1 MDIYGIEK
9 LSLVDFD
16 GHITCTLFTSKCN
29 YRCPFCHNAPL
40 LEVNNGK
47 KVSEEV
53 IFDYLIKRKGLI
65 DTVTISGGEPTLDKD
80 LVNFIKKIKD
90 LGYLVKLDTNGTN
103 FAVVKKLCEEK
114 LIDYVAMDIKSSLS
128 GYPLATGCENFYE
141 KDIKN
146 SIQFLIDGNI
156 DYEFRTTL
164 VYEIHSFSDIE
175 EMKELLKG
183 AKRLYLQ
190 RFIDSG
196 NCIAEGLTEVDKDT
210 AIKYKEILEQTINKV
225 ELRNY

>member
-9 LSLVDFD
+9 LSLVDYE
-16 GHITCTLFTSKCN
+16 GHMTCTLFTSKCN

-40 LEVNNGK
+40 LDNPANK
-47 KVSEEV
+47 ISEEY

-65 DTVTISGGEPTLDKD
+65 DAVTISGGEPTLDKD
-80 LVNFIKKIKD
+80 LINFIQKIKD

-103 FAVVKKLCEEK
+103 SALLKKLCTEK
-114 LIDYVAMDIKSSLS
+114 LIDYVAMDVKSSIL
-128 GYPLATGCENFYE
+128 GYPLATGSENFFE
-141 KDIKN
+141 NEIKG
-146 SIQFLIDGNI
+146 SIDFLIHGSV

-164 VYEIHSFSDIE
+164 VYEIHSKPDIE
-175 EMKELLKG
+175 DMKKLLSG

-190 RFIDSG
+190 HFVDSG
-196 NCIAEGLTEVDKDT
+196 NCIAEGLTEVDKET
-210 AIKYKEILEQTINKV
+210 ALKYKTILEETIKKV